1 MIRQHF
7 DRELQSLQDRLLGLG
22 SEVAQNV
29 VSSVQTLLDRNEER
43 ARRIIHGDQT
53 VNQEQIEIEKDSLIL
68 LATQQP
74 LASDL
79 RLIASVISIATELER
94 INDYAKGIAKISLL
108 ITEETLL
115 EPARDLPVMA
125 EMGADMLARSLEA
138 FVKRDVET
146 AYALHEEDDEV
157 DALYNR
163 VYKKLITVIREDVT
177 AMDQATHL
185 LWVAHNLERTA
196 DRVSNIC
203 ERIIFTVTGRLIE
216 MPDEEDE
223 VPYPQE

>member
-1 MIRQHF
+1 VSRLHF

-43 ARRIIHGDQT
+43 AKRIIRGDQT

-125 EMGADMLARSLEA
+125 DMGADMLARSLEA
-138 FVKRDVET
+138 FVRRDVET
-146 AYALHEEDDEV
+146 AFQLHEEDDEV
-157 DALYNR
+157 DRLYNR
-163 VYKKLITVIREDVT
+163 VYEKLIGVIRDDVA

-203 ERIIFTVTGRLIE
+203 ERIVFTVTGRLIE